1 MIRLAQRFACV
12 TAMMTGWAVPA
23 LLAQTAPAAPAS
35 TVPTQAAILKA
46 TIRNFLPY
54 AYQAN
59 RQNWGIVQ
67 DNRGILYFGNT
78 SGVLEFDDTRWR
90 LIKLPDGR
98 GAFAL
103 GKAADGRI
111 LVGSEGEVGW
121 LVPDASGSMVYV
133 SKSDDLPD
141 AFRSTGDPVIQILD
155 TPIGQVFVADHW
167 IFVRP
172 ANGALTVLRS
182 GDHFLQAAWFNGALY
197 VLDSG
202 RGLTRLE
209 NGTLQNVAGGA
220 NMRGI
225 TMLVAGAGL
234 LIPSYDEGMVL
245 YTPGA
250 ATPWQT
256 LHLSGWTVEDNADV
270 TSAVALN
277 NNLLALGTAKHGVA
291 LIDLHSGG
299 LQRVGV
305 AEGLADPHVYNLAYD
320 HEGGLWL
327 ALDNGLSLLQ
337 LNLPKDSSAAPFN
350 AWVRTV
356 TGTRDERLLFG
367 GTYFAVPSGVQQLMQ
382 DAAQILK
389 FPYTY
394 NAFRFDYSANGLQAT
409 GDMEFQTY
417 MQGVDQGWTVWS
429 TRSEREF
436 TQLSAGTWVFRVRAR
451 KPDGEISGEGVYKF
465 RIAPA
470 WYNTWWFLVFQVF
483 FVIGA
488 LLLPG
493 HAHRYKFLQEALT
506 TFAVIVPFIYLGNW
520 LTGFIN
526 HYYNTDVGFVQ
537 VLVSAT
543 LACVLDP
550 IQNYLKGH
558 VHRRNE
564 RRRAKH
570 LQKHGHHDP
579 AHHLAEHHSTEHDGG
594 EHHAAEHHGAEHHA
608 AEHHVQEHHPAE
620 HHAAEHHPAEHH
632 VPEHHGAEHRTVEPA
647 ASEPEAVKPPAPEPD
662 NVKPPESEPE
672 TAKLPFPD

>member
-1 MIRLAQRFACV
+1 MNRLTQRLACLA
-12 TAMMTGWAVPA
+12 AMLPGWVVPA
-23 LLAQTAPAAPAS
+23 ALAQTAPAPAIM
-35 TVPTQAAILKA
+35 TGAA
-46 TIRNFLPY
+46 IRNFLPS

-59 RQNWGIVQ
+59 RQNWGIAE
-67 DNRGILYFGNT
+67 DNRGILFFGNT
-78 SGVLEFDDTRWR
+78 SGVLEFDGTRWR

-103 GKAADGRI
+103 SKAADGRI
-111 LVGSEGEVGW
+111 LVGGQGEVGW
-121 LVPDASGSMVYV
+121 LEPDLSGSMVYV
-133 SKSDDLPD
+133 SKAGDLPD
-141 AFRSTGDPVIQILD
+141 AFRSAGDPVIQILD
-155 TPIGQVFVADHW
+155 TPMGRVFVSDHW
-167 IFVRP
+167 LFVRP
-172 ANGALTVLRS
+172 ASGALTVLRS
-182 GDHFLQAAWFNGALY
+182 GDHFLQTAWFNGALY
-197 VLDSG
+197 VLDSA

-209 NGTLQNVAGGA
+209 GGVLQNVAGGA

-234 LIPSYDEGMVL
+234 LIPSYDEGMML
-245 YTPGA
+245 YTPGS

-256 LHLSGWTVEDNADV
+256 LHLSDWTVEDNADV

-299 LQRVGV
+299 LQRLGTN
-305 AEGLADPHVYNLAYD
+305 EGLADPHVYNLAYD
-320 HEGGLWL
+320 HNGGLWL
-327 ALDNGLSLLQ
+327 ALDNGLSLVSLS
-337 LNLPKDSSAAPFN
+337 LPKDSSAAPFN
-350 AWVRTV
+350 AWVRAV
-356 TGTRDERLLFG
+356 VGTRDEHLLFG
-367 GTYFAVPSGVQQLMQ
+367 GTFFAIPGGVQQLTQ
-382 DAAQILK
+382 AAVQILK

-417 MQGVDQGWTVWS
+417 VQGVDTDWSVWS

-436 TQLSAGTWVFRVRAR
+436 TQLSAGNWVFRVRAR
-451 KPDGEISGEGVYKF
+451 KPDGEVSGEGVYEF
-465 RIAPA
+465 RITPA
-470 WYNTWWFLVFQVF
+470 WYNTWWFMVFQVI

-493 HAHRYKFLQEALT
+493 HTHRYKVVQEALT

-520 LTGFIN
+520 LTGFLN
-526 HYYNTDVGFVQ
+526 HYYSTNVGFIQ

-550 IQNYLKGH
+550 IQNHLKGH

-570 LQKHGHHDP
+570 AQSHGLHHP
-579 AHHLAEHHSTEHDGG
+579 EHASAEQHHSPHQTPEHHASEHHAAEHGSSEQHQAS
-594 EHHAAEHHGAEHHA
+594 EHHAAEHHS
-608 AEHHVQEHHPAE
+608 
-620 HHAAEHHPAEHH
+620 
-632 VPEHHGAEHRTVEPA
+632 PEKDSPKKL
-647 ASEPEAVKPPAPEPD
+647 SPEKD
-662 NVKPPESEPE
+662 SSK
-672 TAKLPFPD
+672 